1 MQNLLAQGY
10 QLHRAGKLKQ
20 AAQRYK
26 SLLKASPQH
35 PDALMLLGIV
45 RYELGDPEQAVKHLS
60 KAVKVAPSNPGVFFN
75 LGLAQQARG
84 RLKDASDAFA
94 KVLTLTPNDNNAEYC
109 LGAVQVQMGLLDEGK
124 AHLTKVQTSLTDNPG
139 VYGWL
144 GVVHQAQGDLKAAV
158 QSFTQALQLD
168 PDNIEALC
176 GLGTMPATSVRPQL
190 AFEYCAKAAEL
201 APDNLQALL
210 AYAALLEKRRYLD
223 DADKLLASSFKIS
236 PRHPMAH
243 LIKARVEWAQGKIEK
258 TRERLENLTQ
268 RDHIP
273 PTIQHGAYALL
284 GKALDK
290 LGAYPQAFQAFDH
303 KNIAM
308 LDMPEARRLRTDMV
322 PNVIHDTRAWLQD
335 NGAKTLP
342 DASIAENTPVFFIA
356 FPRSGTTLMEMILAS
371 HPALQTSGELTAMG
385 MVMDRLNSIID
396 RELDYPFQL
405 DTLTDAERLALCD
418 VYWRCFESE
427 LSSPLSERIL
437 IDKNPLNLL
446 YLPLIRALFP
456 TAKVLMAV
464 RDPRD
469 VCISNFMQAFSPNV
483 FMIHMKDLASTA
495 NLYADYMALW
505 RTARNTIGLDVF
517 EYRYED
523 LIDNFDD
530 TVSGVLSFLGLPW
543 NDAVQNYQDTAQNTI
558 VSTPSYTDVS
568 GSLSRKAIGQWK
580 NYAPLMGEAL
590 DILATDIEASRYDKA

>member
-1 MQNLLAQGY
+1 MENLLSQGY

-20 AAQRYK
+20 AAQCYK
-26 SLLKASPQH
+26 SVLKTSPHQ

-45 RYELGDPEQAVKHLS
+45 RYELGDLEQAVKTLS
-60 KAVKVAPSNPGVFFN
+60 KAAKVAPSNPGVYFN

-84 RLKDASDAFA
+84 RLKDASDALA
-94 KVLTLTPNDNNAEYC
+94 KVLTLTPNDMKAEYC
-109 LGAVQVQMGLLDEGK
+109 LGAVLVQMGMLDEGK
-124 AHLTKVQTSLTDNPG
+124 AHLTKAKTATPDNPG
-139 VYGWL
+139 IYGWL
-144 GVVHQAQGDLKAAV
+144 GVIHQTQGDLKAAA

-201 APDNLQALL
+201 APGNLQALL
-210 AYAALLEKRRYLD
+210 AYAAWLEKRRCLD

-243 LIKARVEWAQGKIEK
+243 LIKARVELAQGKIEK
-258 TRERLENLTQ
+258 TRERLKNLTQ

-284 GKALDK
+284 GKTLNM
-290 LGAYPQAFQAFDH
+290 LGAYPQAFEAFDR
-303 KNIAM
+303 KNSAM
-308 LDMPEARRLRTDMV
+308 LNMPEAHRLRTDMV
-322 PNVIHDTRAWLQD
+322 PNVLRDTRAWLHD
-335 NGAKTLP
+335 DGAKTLP
-342 DASIAENTPVFFIA
+342 DAPLAENTPVFFIA

-385 MVMDRLNSIID
+385 EVMDRLNSIVG

-405 DTLTDAERLALCD
+405 DTLTDADRRALCD
-418 VYWRCFESE
+418 VYWRCFEGE
-427 LSSPLSERIL
+427 LSSPLSERVL

-483 FMIHMKDLASTA
+483 FMVHMKDLASTA
-495 NLYADYMALW
+495 KLYADYMALW
-505 RTARNTIGLDVF
+505 RIARETIGLDVF

-523 LIDNFDD
+523 LIDDFEGTATD
-530 TVSGVLSFLGLPW
+530 VLSFLGLAW
-543 NDAVQNYQDTAQNTI
+543 NDALRNYQDTARSTI

-568 GSLSRKAIGQWK
+568 GSLNRKAIGQWK

-590 DILATDIEASRYDKA
+590 DILATDIEAFGYDSA